1 MLRRTV
7 VAVVSAIALAAAGVA
22 TAAAVTHQSS
32 HSLTAGS
39 ASAGRITLHNTKLGN
54 VLATSSG
61 RTLYLFMKDK
71 HGKSACNGQCTSY
84 WPPLMKKGALR
95 AGPGVK
101 AKLLGTTK
109 RKNGKLQVTYNHH
122 PVYLYKLDS
131 GAGQISGQ
139 RQNFFGGKWYVV
151 SAAGKAIKAAPPSTG
166 TTTTGTTG
174 TTGGTTTCT
183 YICP

>member
-1 MLRRTV
+1 MLKRTV
-7 VAVVSAIALAAAGVA
+7 VVAVSAIALAAVGVA

-32 HSLTAGS
+32 HSLAAGS
-39 ASAGRITLHNTKLGN
+39 AGAGRVTLHNTKLGN

-101 AKLLGTTK
+101 AKLLRTTK

-122 PVYLYKLDS
+122 PVYLYSLDS
-131 GAGQISGQ
+131 GAGQVSGQ
-139 RQNFFGGKWYVV
+139 GQNFFGGNWYVV
-151 SAAGKAIKAAPPSTG
+151 SAAGKPIKAAAPAGTTS
-166 TTTTGTTG
+166 TTTTGG
-174 TTGGTTTCT
+174 TSTCS
-183 YICP
+183 YVCP